1 MILRIMPSIGS
12 SDHITDRSVIADTKK
27 KIGLQYPT
35 CFINSKYCFIHVLKI
50 ASPYHTKYGLASNL

>member
-12 SDHITDRSVIADTKK
+12 SDHMTDRRVIADTKK

-35 CFINSKYCFIHVLKI
+35 CLINSKYCFIHVLKI
-50 ASPYHTKYGLASNL
+50 VSPYHKTMG